1 MLPQMYQNLAM
12 RPKEIAVSFSG
23 GATSAYMAHQ
33 LLELEK
39 RGGEIVVRYILFANT
54 GREHE
59 ATLKFI
65 LDCQEYWQREIIW
78 LEYAGRKK
86 EEGLYYDVVNFQTA
100 SRRGEPF
107 EALIEKRGYLPNV
120 VTRFC
125 TQELKVRVI
134 EKFLNHV
141 GCKDI
146 VQAVGIRHD
155 EPLRYYRI
163 KQQENRWMP
172 LFEWGVSKQDVNTFW
187 DKMPFKLQ
195 IPNYMGNCDLCFLK
209 SRPKRVQILRQ
220 TPDVGE
226 WWDRME
232 VLAYGKSKGKPRR
245 KRNRLA
251 TFDKNASVMDLLA
264 LSKNPT
270 IFDLEDYQDIPCSCN
285 ID

>member
-1 MLPQMYQNLAM
+1 MK
-12 RPKEIAVSFSG
+12 PKEIAISFSG
-23 GATSAYMAHQ
+23 GATSAYMTNQ

-39 RGGEIVVRYILFANT
+39 RGDVVVRYILFANT

-59 ATLKFI
+59 ATLKFV

-86 EEGLYYDVVNFQTA
+86 EEGLYYDVVGYHIA
-100 SRRGEPF
+100 SRKGEPF
-107 EALIEKRGYLPNV
+107 ERLIEKRGYLPNV

-125 TQELKVRVI
+125 TQELKIRCI
-134 EKFLNHV
+134 EKFLHHV

-146 VQAVGIRHD
+146 IQAVGIRHD
-155 EPLRYYRI
+155 EPMRYYRI
-163 KQQENRWMP
+163 KQQENKWMP
-172 LFEWGVSKQDVNTFW
+172 LFEWGISKQDVNAFW
-187 DKMPFKLQ
+187 DAMPFRLQ

-209 SRPKRVQILRQ
+209 ARPKRVEILRLE
-220 TPDVGE
+220 PNVAE

-232 VLAYGKSKGKPRR
+232 AIVSGKTKGVKPIR
-245 KRNRLA
+245 KRKRLA

-270 IFDLEDYQDIPCSCN
+270 IFDNVDDYQDIPCSCN